1 MKYME
6 KGCICKSAVLWALA
20 LLLVGCA
27 TLGRD
32 FEKPQVHIAGIR
44 MLGVK
49 GFESTFQVELRVINP
64 NDMALPVEGVVC
76 DLTLNGRHLAKGVAN
91 PGAAIPAYG
100 TVLIPVT
107 IYVSVIDMVG
117 LAHRLIE
124 GAQGNAPLEKWSY
137 AINGQLDMG
146 GTLWPG
152 KLPFDAKGEIDLKE
166 LTSGKPN

>member
-1 MKYME
+1 MRHMD
-6 KGCICKSAVLWALA
+6 KGGLRRSAALWALA

-44 MLGVK
+44 MLGVQ
-49 GFESTFQVELRVINP
+49 GFESTFQVDLRVINP

-76 DLTLNGRHLAKGVAN
+76 DLALNGRHLAKGVAK
-91 PGAAIPAYG
+91 PGADIPAYG

-107 IYVSVIDMVG
+107 IYASLIDMVG
-117 LAHRLIE
+117 LAHRLIQ
-124 GAQGNAPLEKWSY
+124 GAQGNQPLEKWSY

-146 GTLWPG
+146 GSMWPG
-152 KLPFDAKGEIDLKE
+152 KLPFDAKGEIDIGE
-166 LTSGKPN
+166 LTGVTRK